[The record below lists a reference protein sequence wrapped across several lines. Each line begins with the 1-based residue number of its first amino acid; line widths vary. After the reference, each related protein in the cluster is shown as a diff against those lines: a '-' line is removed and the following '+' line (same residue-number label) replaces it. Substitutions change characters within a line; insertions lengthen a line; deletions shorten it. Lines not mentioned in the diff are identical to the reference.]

1 MGHSYV
7 GDGVDVDSVVF
18 DLGCVAMEL
27 VLCCGIEIGS
37 PFILESRDDV
47 EVRLAYG
54 DKSVQVVVPCCWIIF
69 VISLLVLVRVA
80 DLFGNQHILRPLNRC
95 LGARKTPH

>member
-1 MGHSYV
+1 M
-7 GDGVDVDSVVF
+7 VF

-37 PFILESRDDV
+37 PFILEGRDDV
-47 EVRLAYG
+47 EVRLAHG

-95 LGARKTPH
+95 LGARETPD

>member
-1 MGHSYV
+1 MVS
-7 GDGVDVDSVVF
+7 

-37 PFILESRDDV
+37 PFILKGRDDV
-47 EVRLAYG
+47 EVCLAHG

-80 DLFGNQHILRPLNRC
+80 DLFGDRYILRPLNRC
-95 LGARKTPH
+95 LGAREKPDQPF